1 MLLFQTAAEA
11 KGVVF
16 VNTAVWK
23 KKKKRK
29 EGDAERY
36 NREGQWSRGFDVRT
50 ESWFTFE
57 NWAHEHKYHMVACK
71 AHRRLYTKGN
81 DPNYYTT
88 YVDIKHDA
96 SRTVLTAWI
105 QVGFKLRALSFFL
118 LPPTLPITP
127 TGFRGIRTR
136 RRACH
141 DLNNLL
147 ERFKQLPIHQS
158 EGLHIADMDL
168 SSLLLLGKMIFT
180 VAVFTTILSARIEL
194 SPGLS
199 NFLMNELFKRVMIIS
214 GCGALLFLA
223 HHFGV
228 ARRALDS
235 WKKMLSAAGVGI
247 VFTAL
252 AVFLL
257 TRTHTEDLE
266 AKVNYHCLLHFNAN
280 RCSSAVQALPDK
292 QRENLVQRIQ
302 TFQKEI
308 AVKK

>member
-1 MLLFQTAAEA
+1 M
-11 KGVVF
+11 
-16 VNTAVWK
+16 NTTVWK

-29 EGDAERY
+29 EGDTEKY
-36 NREGQWSRGFDVRT
+36 NREGQWTRGFDVRT

-81 DPNYYTT
+81 NPDYYTT
-88 YVDIKHDA
+88 YVDIRHDA
-96 SRTVLTAWI
+96 SRTVLSSWI

-118 LPPTLPITP
+118 LPAILPISP

-147 ERFKQLPIHQS
+147 ERFKQFPIHQS

-168 SSLLLLGKMIFT
+168 SSLLLLGKMIFA
-180 VAVFTTILSARIEL
+180 VCVFTTVLSARIEL

-214 GCGALLFLA
+214 ACGGLLFLV
-223 HHFGV
+223 HHFAV

-235 WKKMLSAAGVGI
+235 WKKMLSAGMVSL

-257 TRTHTEDLE
+257 TRTRTEDLE
-266 AKVNYHCLLHFNAN
+266 AKVNYHCLLHFNAT
-280 RCSSAVQALPDK
+280 RCTVAVQALPEK
-292 QRENLVQRIQ
+292 LRENLVLRLQN
-302 TFQKEI
+302 FQKEI
-308 AVKK
+308 AIKK